1 MDLSRIESLTREM
14 LEAEARRRGIKS
26 PEFRT
31 RTELVRLIVRHQYG
45 GQLDA
50 SRERIEQG
58 VKTVQVA
65 RELVSSAMSAAL
77 GAIPARFDVLG
88 LWSGKRTLPREH
100 EPEWEPPAQRPA
112 PPRPS
117 ARAGSKPPAEPATTI
132 PPSEDSEPRASFA
145 PLSMTPQTGE
155 AARKPSSAPP
165 AAAPFVS
172 APSAPVSPSA
182 PIATS
187 IATSVATSAPV
198 APVAPSALRSP
209 TTRTF
214 EEEPIRTRSMAQLLA
229 AQGHRERA
237 LAIYEE
243 LIAKDST
250 DLELERE
257 AASLRRGEPAPNASL
272 PEPPRETRPSQAPSG
287 VWSSSKERLTCEGAP
302 HSGLLLRW
310 VITDEGERRARAV
323 LGVSDSD
330 GELTVRLVSIRPDA
344 ERIVRSEITEH
355 GPVSASGEWSPGP
368 LVDAERCVAAIG
380 MRAGER
386 FVSIVHVQP
395 TSAAA
400 QA

>member
-50 SRERIEQG
+50 SRERLEQG
-58 VKTVQVA
+58 VKTVQLA
-65 RELVSSAMSAAL
+65 RELVGTAVTAAL

-100 EPEWEPPAQRPA
+100 EDAPSEWTPPSSRPA
-112 PPRPS
+112 PPPAPRPS
-117 ARAGSKPPAEPATTI
+117 ARASTRPPAEPASASAQTAT
-132 PPSEDSEPRASFA
+132 PDSEPRASFA
-145 PLSMTPQTGE
+145 PLSVTPQTGE
-155 AARKPSSAPP
+155 AARRPSSLPP
-165 AAAPFVS
+165 AEAVIVSEPAPAPDKPRAAS
-172 APSAPVSPSA
+172 
-182 PIATS
+182 
-187 IATSVATSAPV
+187 
-198 APVAPSALRSP
+198 
-209 TTRTF
+209 TRTF

-243 LIAKDST
+243 LIAQDST
-250 DLELERE
+250 DRALERE
-257 AASLRRGEPAPNASL
+257 AAALRRGEPAQEIAL
-272 PEPPRETRPSQAPSG
+272 PEPPRSDRPSQAPSG
-287 VWSSSKERLTCEGAP
+287 VWSSSKERLTCEGEP
-302 HSGLLLRW
+302 NSGLLLRW
-310 VITDEGERRARAV
+310 AITHEGERRARAV
-323 LGVSDSD
+323 LGVSDAD

-355 GPVSASGEWSPGP
+355 GPVAASGEWAPGP

-380 MRAGER
+380 MRAGGR

-395 TSAAA
+395 V
-400 QA
+400 

>member
-50 SRERIEQG
+50 SRDKFEQG
-58 VKTVQVA
+58 VKTVQLA
-65 RELVSSAMSAAL
+65 RELVGTAVTAAL

-100 EPEWEPPAQRPA
+100 EEPKEWTPPAAARPA

-117 ARAGSKPPAEPATTI
+117 ARANSQPPASAQ
-132 PPSEDSEPRASFA
+132 DSEPRASFA

-155 AARKPSSAPP
+155 AARRPSSLPPSDAVVVQAEPP
-165 AAAPFVS
+165 APVPLREQEK
-172 APSAPVSPSA
+172 PSAPRSPS
-182 PIATS
+182 
-187 IATSVATSAPV
+187 
-198 APVAPSALRSP
+198 
-209 TTRTF
+209 TR
-214 EEEPIRTRSMAQLLA
+214 
-229 AQGHRERA
+229 
-237 LAIYEE
+237 
-243 LIAKDST
+243 
-250 DLELERE
+250 
-257 AASLRRGEPAPNASL
+257 
-272 PEPPRETRPSQAPSG
+272 
-287 VWSSSKERLTCEGAP
+287 TCEGEP
-302 HSGLLLRW
+302 NSGLLLRW
-310 VITDEGERRARAV
+310 AITHEGERRARAV
-323 LGVSDSD
+323 LGVSDAD

-368 LVDAERCVAAIG
+368 LLDAERCVAAIG
-380 MRAGER
+380 MRAGGR

-395 TSAAA
+395 
-400 QA
+400 QAVASV

>member
-50 SRERIEQG
+50 SRERLEQG
-58 VKTVQVA
+58 VKTVQLA
-65 RELVSSAMSAAL
+65 RELVGTAMTAAL
-77 GAIPARFDVLG
+77 GALPARFDVLG
-88 LWSGKRTLPREH
+88 LWSGKRTLPRD
-100 EPEWEPPAQRPA
+100 PESTQWTPPPARPA

-117 ARAGSKPPAEPATTI
+117 ARAGSTRPPAEPAVTT
-132 PPSEDSEPRASFA
+132 PEDAEPHASFA
-145 PLSMTPQTGE
+145 PLSVTPQTGE
-155 AARKPSSAPP
+155 AARRPTTQPPPS
-165 AAAPFVS
+165 AAASQPVNV
-172 APSAPVSPSA
+172 PAPVPA
-182 PIATS
+182 RDLTPRPA
-187 IATSVATSAPV
+187 
-198 APVAPSALRSP
+198 

-243 LIAKDST
+243 LIAQDST
-250 DLELERE
+250 DKTLERE
-257 AASLRRGEPAPNASL
+257 AAALRRGEPAQDIAL
-272 PEPPRETRPSQAPSG
+272 PEPPSEPRPSQAPSG
-287 VWSSSKERLTCEGAP
+287 VWSSSKERLTCEGEP

-310 VITDEGERRARAV
+310 AITHEGERRARAV
-323 LGVSDSD
+323 LGVNEDA

-355 GPVSASGEWSPGP
+355 GPVAPSGEWAPGP
-368 LVDAERCVAAIG
+368 LLDTERCVAAIG
-380 MRAGER
+380 MRAGDR

-395 TSAAA
+395 QPSASV
-400 QA
+400 

>member
-45 GQLDA
+45 GQLEA
-50 SRERIEQG
+50 SRNRIEQG

-65 RELVSSAMSAAL
+65 RDLVSTAVTAAL

-88 LWSGKRTLPREH
+88 LWSGRRALPP
-100 EPEWEPPAQRPA
+100 EPQPASWAPPVQRAAP

-117 ARAGSKPPAEPATTI
+117 ARAVAPVAAPEA
-132 PPSEDSEPRASFA
+132 SEASEPHASFA
-145 PLSMTPQTGE
+145 PRSMTPQTGE
-155 AARKPSSAPP
+155 AARRPSTLPP
-165 AAAPFVS
+165 AVVEAVIVPEPAQPAPRAAAV
-172 APSAPVSPSA
+172 
-182 PIATS
+182 
-187 IATSVATSAPV
+187 VAIV
-198 APVAPSALRSP
+198 A

-243 LIAKDST
+243 LIGRNSADRS
-250 DLELERE
+250 LERE
-257 AASLRRGEPAPNASL
+257 AASLRRGEPATDVAL
-272 PEPPRETRPSQAPSG
+272 PEPSREARPSQAPSG

-302 HSGLLLRW
+302 NSGLLLRW
-310 VITDEGERRARAV
+310 TITDEGERRARAV
-323 LGVSDSD
+323 LGVSSD
-330 GELTVRLVSIRPDA
+330 HGELTVRLVSIRPDA

-355 GPVSASGEWSPGP
+355 GPVAASGEWSPGP
-368 LVDAERCVAAIG
+368 LLDAERCVAAIG
-380 MRAGER
+380 MRAGNR

-395 TSAAA
+395 QPAAAA